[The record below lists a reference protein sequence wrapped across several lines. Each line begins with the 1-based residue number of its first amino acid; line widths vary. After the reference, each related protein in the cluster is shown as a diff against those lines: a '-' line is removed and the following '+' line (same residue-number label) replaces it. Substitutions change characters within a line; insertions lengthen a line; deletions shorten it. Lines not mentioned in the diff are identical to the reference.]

1 MLHLITRIIKLI
13 YAYAKRIT
21 AIGYHHVEAHA
32 PMIQKGYKDKSHY
45 LAKSSSNMLDPSIT
59 INPNDNLPKLLIV
72 DDIPDTKVIYEF
84 MFKQIL
90 AKYKYDIYKHVEVS
104 YALGNDCVSKAY
116 AFICKNKID
125 LACLDLTMGYMV
137 KDGPIIEEINGVD
150 LYYII
155 KNKNNQDASMVF
167 VTAHSFNSDNPVISS
182 YINEFKLAVDDSIY
196 KHYINKNDTNK
207 LDLMYKFLL
216 TKTSVEE
223 ADSKE

>member
-13 YAYAKRIT
+13 YAYSKRIT
-21 AIGYHHVEAHA
+21 AIGYRHVEAHA

-45 LAKSSSNMLDPSIT
+45 LSKSSSNMLDPSIT
-59 INPNDNLPKLLIV
+59 INPNNTLPKLLIV

-116 AFICKNKID
+116 AFICENKID

-155 KNKNNQDASMVF
+155 KNKNNADASMVF

-182 YINEFKLAVDDSIY
+182 YINEFKLAVNDSIY
-196 KHYINKNDTNK
+196 KHYINKNDANK

>member
-13 YAYAKRIT
+13 YAYSKRIT

-59 INPNDNLPKLLIV
+59 INPNDALPKLLIV

-137 KDGPIIEEINGVD
+137 KDGPNIEEINGVD

-182 YINEFKLAVDDSIY
+182 YINEFKLAVNDSIY

-216 TKTSVEE
+216 TKTNVEE

>member
-1 MLHLITRIIKLI
+1 
-13 YAYAKRIT
+13 
-21 AIGYHHVEAHA
+21 
-32 PMIQKGYKDKSHY
+32 
-45 LAKSSSNMLDPSIT
+45 MLDSSIT
-59 INPNDNLPKLLIV
+59 INPNDTLPKLLIV

-104 YALGNDCVSKAY
+104 YALGNDCVNKAY

-125 LACLDLTMGYMV
+125 LACLDLTMGYVV

-155 KNKNNQDASMVF
+155 KNKNNADANMVF

-182 YINEFKLAVDDSIY
+182 YINEFKLAVNDSIY
-196 KHYINKNDTNK
+196 KHYINKNDANK

>member
-21 AIGYHHVEAHA
+21 AIGYHHVEAHT

-45 LAKSSSNMLDPSIT
+45 LSKSSSNMLDPSIT
-59 INPNDNLPKLLIV
+59 INPNDTLPKLLIV

-196 KHYINKNDTNK
+196 KHYINKNDANK

>member
-1 MLHLITRIIKLI
+1 MLQFITRIIKLI
-13 YAYAKRIT
+13 YAYSKRIT
-21 AIGYHHVEAHA
+21 AIGYHQVDTHA
-32 PMIQKGYKDKSHY
+32 PMIQKGFKDKSHY
-45 LAKSSSNMLDPSIT
+45 LAKSSSNMLDPNIT
-59 INPNDNLPKLLIV
+59 INPNDTLPKLLIV

-104 YALGNDCVSKAY
+104 YALGNDCVNKAY

-223 ADSKE
+223 ADSEE